1 MQNRLQNSQERAG
14 ARPKDFESDQQNIE
28 IYSTLLSIMS
38 TEILFYPIETILHR
52 IQLQGT
58 RTIIDNLDSGYSVV
72 PILTSYEGATD
83 CYRSTIASEGVSGL
97 YKGIIFVSYSTL
109 QSGHKF
115 KPFFFCFSGFGAMVL
130 QFAAHYAVIRL
141 TKWIV
146 TEIMDMVANKPP
158 PKVTEFYN
166 LNASIQSSPLDDN
179 DGGVATATATADN
192 DDFES
197 NTISKSISS
206 LSVE

>member
-1 MQNRLQNSQERAG
+1 MEIFLYFSIYHVSFCRAYCSSSVVVVAFIFSEISLAIKSISTRIMQNRLQNSQERAG

-97 YKGIIFVSYSTL
+97 YKGMLMFGVISKHSCL
-109 QSGHKF
+109 
-115 KPFFFCFSGFGAMVL
+115 KPYLFCFSTQVL
-130 QFAAHYAVIRL
+130 VQWFC
-141 TKWIV
+141 
-146 TEIMDMVANKPP
+146 
-158 PKVTEFYN
+158 N
-166 LNASIQSSPLDDN
+166 LPLI
-179 DGGVATATATADN
+179 T
-192 DDFES
+192 
-197 NTISKSISS
+197 
-206 LSVE
+206 L